1 MVNRVWHY
9 HFGQGIVDT
18 PNDFGFNGG
27 RPSHPE
33 LLDWLSVR
41 FRDGGFRVS
50 DLHRWI
56 LNSSVW
62 RRAAYVPRDS
72 QAEPDFQKGIA
83 AAADNRWLWRR
94 EPQRLEAEAIRD
106 AMLVVSGQLNSKMG
120 GPGFQDVTIVQNNG
134 TTYYEPQERDDEDLF
149 RRTVYRFSPR
159 GNRSALL
166 DTFDCPDPASAAP
179 KRSVTTTP
187 LQALS
192 LLNNAFVL
200 RMSGYFAERVASETA
215 DDVQQQ
221 VQRAW
226 QLAVARNPT
235 PVEARLSEALV
246 RQHGLSA
253 LCRGLFNSSEFVV
266 VD

>member
-9 HFGQGIVDT
+9 HFGQGIVQT
-18 PNDFGFNGG
+18 PNDFGFNGS

-33 LLDWLSVR
+33 LLEWLAVR
-41 FRDGGFRVS
+41 FRDGGFRIR

-56 LNSSVW
+56 LNSRAW
-62 RRAAYVPRDS
+62 RRVAYVARDS
-72 QAEPDFQKGIA
+72 QRLPDFQKGLA
-83 AAADNRWLWRR
+83 VDADNRWLWRR

-106 AMLVVSGQLNSKMG
+106 SMLVVSGQLHAKMG

-134 TTYYEPQERDDEDLF
+134 TTYYEPQELDDVDVF

-200 RMSGYFAERVASETA
+200 RMSGYFANRVAREA
-215 DDVQQQ
+215 GDDIQQQ
-221 VQRAW
+221 VRRAW
-226 QLAVARNPT
+226 QLAVARDPV
-235 PVEARLSEALV
+235 PVEAQLSEALV

-253 LCRGLFNSSEFVV
+253 LCRGLMNCSEFIV